1 MREHTHIL
9 CRYLT
14 TAVRLARLGRSVD
27 QALAN
32 FDLVV
37 RCSLNEACNY
47 LHAGRIRVDLRML
60 RFERAKAGNRGDA
73 LMVIMCR
80 SAESFARRVGR
91 AMMFEW
97 GRGPTTTAEAREAA
111 VGVGPGSRMQGTR
124 LCRPGEGC
132 QGEGW
137 QRRWGHQGRERR
149 GGGCCFH
156 CSFPR
161 ECEKDGSARRRG
173 RRRCRCAYGR
183 GTHWLPC

>member
-1 MREHTHIL
+1 MMPTRGTRTISTWGEEGVRVREHTHIL

-97 GRGPTTTAEAREAA
+97 GRGPTTTAEAQEAA

-124 LCRPGEGC
+124 PRHL
-132 QGEGW
+132 
-137 QRRWGHQGRERR
+137 WGGHW
-149 GGGCCFH
+149 GGL
-156 CSFPR
+156 
-161 ECEKDGSARRRG
+161 DTA
-173 RRRCRCAYGR
+173 
-183 GTHWLPC
+183 